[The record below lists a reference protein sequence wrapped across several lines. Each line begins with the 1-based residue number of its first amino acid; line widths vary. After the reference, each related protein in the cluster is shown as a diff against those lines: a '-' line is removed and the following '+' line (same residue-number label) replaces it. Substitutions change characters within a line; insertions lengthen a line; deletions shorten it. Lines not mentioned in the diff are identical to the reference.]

1 MGLPGNR
8 SYQDRL
14 KCRLCQEGVL
24 LGLVLFHPVSSWWHC
39 LLCRHFLP
47 LPSGPEAL
55 LILLCPPQMTATS
68 GCNCWTVLLHLY
80 SPHGAPG
87 CKHCPHTSK
96 PMVTKCVLD
105 SHTHLQL
112 AVQQAN
118 LHLPESFTRSHGS
131 LPLLLTPYSHSPYLG
146 Q

>member
-1 MGLPGNR
+1 MPALPRR
-8 SYQDRL
+8 SPSWP
-14 KCRLCQEGVL
+14 C
-24 LGLVLFHPVSSWWHC
+24 PVSPRQQ
-39 LLCRHFLP
+39 LVALP
-47 LPSGPEAL
+47 PLQTLPTLTLRTRGSSDPSVP
-55 LILLCPPQMTATS
+55 PPQMTATS

-112 AVQQAN
+112 AVQQAK